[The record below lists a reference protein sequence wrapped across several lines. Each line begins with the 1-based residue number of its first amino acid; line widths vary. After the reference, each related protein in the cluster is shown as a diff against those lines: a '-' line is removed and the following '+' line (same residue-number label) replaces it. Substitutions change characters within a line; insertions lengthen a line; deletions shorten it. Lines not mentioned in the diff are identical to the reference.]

1 MFSVLQT
8 YHYLRKLLYAQV
20 VRSLFKKITNHQAL
34 RKQPNCCAPA
44 EYVNHKQYME
54 ITKLRAN
61 TAGGCWWHTADKVD
75 RN

>member
-44 EYVNHKQYME
+44 PYVKQDIE
-54 ITKLRAN
+54 VTK
-61 TAGGCWWHTADKVD
+61 CWWHTADKVD